1 MADETKPDT
10 PAPKIV
16 PQTGEATAAAS
27 TVRSPVAGQTAS
39 APPTG
44 ANPAATPHQTTT
56 PAARPAA
63 APGPAA
69 PAAGAGAAA
78 TTAAA
83 AATAGA
89 HARPAA
95 ATAARP
101 AAAPVPDLAGRTTS
115 VASTGGAAAART
127 APAPATA
134 KAATRDPD
142 DTSPLLTR
150 RAWLGLAWGAFS
162 AASAAA
168 LAATGRF
175 MFPNVLNEPPQQFKA
190 GFPTEYGVGV
200 DERWKEKFGVW
211 LVRTTDDIDN
221 HVPGFY
227 SLSVTC
233 THLGC
238 TPNYLSA
245 ENKFKCPCHGSG
257 FRLTGVNF
265 EGPAPR
271 PLERVR
277 IVLAEDGQILVD
289 KSRHFQRELGQWTD
303 PEAFLKG

>member
-1 MADETKPDT
+1 MADEQKPV
-10 PAPKIV
+10 V
-16 PQTGEATAAAS
+16 PS
-27 TVRSPVAGQTAS
+27 
-39 APPTG
+39 
-44 ANPAATPHQTTT
+44 
-56 PAARPAA
+56 
-63 APGPAA
+63 A
-69 PAAGAGAAA
+69 PAAGAGPAV
-78 TTAAA
+78 TTVTPAAA
-83 AATAGA
+83 AAGA
-89 HARPAA
+89 HAAKPAPAPRPS
-95 ATAARP
+95 
-101 AAAPVPDLAGRTTS
+101 AAPIPDLAGKTTNA
-115 VASTGGAAAART
+115 ASPGGAAART
-127 APAPATA
+127 AAPAAA

-150 RAWLGLAWGAFS
+150 RAWMGLAWGAFS

-190 GFPTEYGVGV
+190 GFPNEYGVGV
-200 DERWKEKFGVW
+200 DERWKEKYGVW
-211 LVRTTDDIDN
+211 LVRTPEDIEQ
-221 HVPGFY
+221 HASGFY

-257 FRLTGVNF
+257 FRITGVNF

-271 PLERVR
+271 PLERTR

-289 KSRHFQRELGQWTD
+289 KSRHFQRELGQWSD
-303 PEAFLKG
+303 PEAFLKA

>member
-27 TVRSPVAGQTAS
+27 TVRSPVAGATAS

-44 ANPAATPHQTTT
+44 ANTAATPHQTTT

-69 PAAGAGAAA
+69 AAL
-78 TTAAA
+78 
-83 AATAGA
+83 
-89 HARPAA
+89 
-95 ATAARP
+95 
-101 AAAPVPDLAGRTTS
+101 PDLAGKTTS

-142 DTSPLLTR
+142 DSSPLLTR

-200 DERWKEKFGVW
+200 DERWKEKYGIW
-211 LVRTTDDIDN
+211 LVRTTEDIEQ
-221 HVPGFY
+221 HASGFY

-257 FRLTGVNF
+257 FRITGVNF

-271 PLERVR
+271 PLERTR

-303 PEAFLKG
+303 PEAFLKA